1 MKKFTLLMAA
11 ALMGTAAV
19 DAATV
24 YFENTGNWASV
35 NVWQWGGSD
44 ANNVDGTWPGN
55 LTLSETATK
64 DGKTYFKHETQCSSI
79 IFINGSNDSQ
89 KTGDLTVIDNMIYNA
104 NGATG
109 ESFTGGEIVVDRKV
123 HLAGEFNRYNG
134 MDPDYQF
141 TTTDNVNYTFS
152 LAGPFSSDFAIV
164 VTDANTI
171 WYKTPD
177 KVVSGE
183 EYILISDGM
192 TNCTLAKTP
201 ATDLTFNF
209 NIETKTMKVTY
220 TSSDEPGP
228 QPGTDY
234 TKWYLNV
241 QGDFNS
247 WIPAGVKFNAEGVA
261 TSKNLAIGT
270 GEFEIKI
277 YNGTNDVYYGDQSNA
292 VVPGVETQLYE
303 GGGHMTISGAA
314 EGDIYDVTYN
324 CATNMILVTKVGGG
338 DDPRPE
344 VKFYYSC
351 NTSGAAEWTFNHEM
365 TKNSQ
370 GNFEADVTT
379 TADTNYF
386 TFTTGLME
394 NWTVTDGE
402 RYGAGASDVECAL
415 NNTYPMTAGSDKCFT
430 VGKGNW
436 LFVIN
441 PATNELTVS
450 AGSGVE
456 AIEAEEGNAVY
467 YNLQGVRVD
476 NPENGIFIRVA
487 NGKSVKVAK

>member
-24 YFENTGNWASV
+24 YFDNTGNWDSV
-35 NVWQWGGSD
+35 KVWQWGGAD
-44 ANNVDGTWPGN
+44 ANNTGTWPGD
-55 LTLSETATK
+55 LTLTETATK
-64 DGKTYFKHETQCSSI
+64 DGKTYFKHETDCSSI

-89 KTGDLTVIDNMIYNA
+89 KIGDLTVIDDMIYNA
-104 NGATG
+104 NGSTG
-109 ESFTGGEIVVDRKV
+109 TSFSGGEIVVNTKV
-123 HLAGEFNRYNG
+123 NLAGEFNKYNAA
-134 MDPDYQF
+134 DANYQF

-164 VTDANTI
+164 VTDANTT
-171 WYKTPD
+171 WYKTTTP
-177 KVVSGE
+177 VVSGV
-183 EYILISDGM
+183 EYVLGSEGM
-192 TNCTLAKTP
+192 TNSKLAATP
-201 ATDLTFNF
+201 ATNLTFSF
-209 NIETKTMKVTY
+209 NVETKTMKVTY
-220 TSSDEPGP
+220 TSSEEPGP

-234 TKWYLNV
+234 TTWYVNV
-241 QGDFNS
+241 PGDFNN
-247 WIPAGVKFNAEGVA
+247 WIPEGIHPNAEGIA
-261 TSKNLAIGT
+261 TCKNLAIGT

-277 YNGTNDVYYGDQSNA
+277 YDGTADAYYGDQSNA
-292 VVPGVETQLYE
+292 VVPGVETQLYVN
-303 GGGHMTISGAA
+303 GGHMTISGAA

-379 TADTNYF
+379 TADANYF

-394 NWTVTDGE
+394 NWTVTDGV
-402 RYGAGASDVECAL
+402 RYGAGDADVECAL
-415 NNTYPMTAGSDKCFT
+415 NNTYPMTAGNDKCFT